1 MTYQWLAYWPMVI
14 YMELLWIF
22 ISIKFHI
29 ADPCSLSHG
38 QTIKHTGHGQLQYI
52 RIYLEKCRD
61 ENYMNI
67 FKIEKPPIPGLQYST
82 VQYSSTIWIHTQGK
96 IIAVQNKLQMLCFNL
111 ELEQVFHFTQLHL
124 DNQSLQILPGWSTG
138 TCSRPLNFLLSLSP
152 FWICMNTWLTNASI
166 TLDSLLE
173 WQQTVAI
180 IGHH

>member
-1 MTYQWLAYWPMVI
+1 MTFSLICWWNASLCYITCGNMCSIYWVMMAAFRVVSLVPFNFYIGTIIWQINSERYILPMTTYLPIVPMTYQWLAYWPMVI

-82 VQYSSTIWIHTQGK
+82 VQLYHLNTYTR
-96 IIAVQNKLQMLCFNL
+96 QNNCCTK
-111 ELEQVFHFTQLHL
+111 
-124 DNQSLQILPGWSTG
+124 
-138 TCSRPLNFLLSLSP
+138 
-152 FWICMNTWLTNASI
+152 
-166 TLDSLLE
+166 
-173 WQQTVAI
+173 
-180 IGHH
+180 